1 MEPQTLNNEI
11 VKQFFIPQFILKSL
25 ECELKMKVIILFY
38 GNSVNKT
45 HDLEVLFNLL
55 PEVLKNECKKIC
67 NNDIEFNVYLEEHKD
82 AFVDFRYEKNFT
94 NIYRINLWFLNALS
108 DKLYNY
114 YKEHIENIILQ
125 SLT

>member
-25 ECELKMKVIILFY
+25 ECELEMKVIILFY

-82 AFVDFRYEKNFT
+82 AFVDFRYEKN
-94 NIYRINLWFLNALS
+94 LLFLNALS

>member
-1 MEPQTLNNEI
+1 MNA
-11 VKQFFIPQFILKSL
+11 
-25 ECELKMKVIILFY
+25 
-38 GNSVNKT
+38 
-45 HDLEVLFNLL
+45 
-55 PEVLKNECKKIC
+55 KKIC

-125 SLT
+125 SFT